1 MDLLAYIKYELE
13 FGNKS
18 FKNRGKYF
26 MKIIIESTLN
36 YNFEETNFV
45 SIFEIYS
52 FASKLA

>member
-1 MDLLAYIKYELE
+1 LGTILLRIGE
-13 FGNKS
+13 
-18 FKNRGKYF
+18 KYF

-45 SIFEIYS
+45 STFEIYS